1 MHLCLNERNQKVEE
15 FERFLRGD
23 YGLSSEGRENS
34 SELLFHSSEVSF
46 HSSELLFRRSVGNFH
61 FLGGDLRF
69 PRERLLSTEM
79 KE

>member
-1 MHLCLNERNQKVEE
+1 MKEIEQ
-15 FERFLRGD
+15 FLRGNSEF
-23 YGLSSEGRENS
+23 SSEEQGNS